1 MAPRIVIVGG
11 GSYQWAPKLLID
23 IANTPSLHEAEI
35 VLEDL
40 DAKPLPQMVQF
51 VERLA
56 KLRGIGLQA
65 RATTNQ
71 RDALEGADYVV
82 VTISTG
88 AFASMR
94 HDLEIPERYGIRQ
107 SVGDSVGPGGISR
120 ALRNIPVLVGI
131 ARDMEELCPD
141 AWLLN
146 ITNPMTTLCR
156 AVTRAASVKTVGL
169 CHEIAN
175 TRYMLSMLL
184 GAHYGDV
191 DLTITGVNH
200 LPVITD
206 LRVNGGDGFELLRD
220 LVDHADERAG
230 EMLEI
235 ELPDDLDESIR
246 AQLTKGPV
254 LAGNRLKFEL
264 FRRFGAL
271 PGAGDRHL
279 AEFFPGFLT
288 AASGWGEKWGVK
300 LTTIA
305 EREADRQLDIG
316 RFDELLTIDEVPTQP
331 SGEIVAPLIDSFLTG
346 TRREFPVNVPNTGQ
360 CPDFPPDVVVESIG
374 VADAEG
380 IRGRDRAVAPPVLG
394 EYLRRVSA
402 SQELTVDAALSGSR
416 EKVFEAMLAD
426 PLAGRTDFE
435 QLARMTNEMI
445 DATKPWLPQFA

>member
-1 MAPRIVIVGG
+1 MGPRIVIIGG

-23 IANTPSLHEAEI
+23 IANTPSLHTAEI
-35 VLEDL
+35 VLEDI
-40 DAKPLPQMVQF
+40 DPEPLPRMVRL
-51 VERLA
+51 VERIA
-56 KLRGIGLQA
+56 ELRAIGLEA

-71 RDALEGADYVV
+71 REALEGADYVV

-88 AFASMR
+88 GFDSMR
-94 HDLEIPERYGIRQ
+94 HDLEIPERYGVHQ
-107 SVGDSVGPGGISR
+107 SVGDSVGPGGINR
-120 ALRNIPVLVGI
+120 ALRNIPVLVAI

-156 AVTRAASVKTVGL
+156 AVTRATSVKTVGL
-169 CHEIAN
+169 CHEIAM
-175 TRYMLSMLL
+175 TRHTLSMLL
-184 GAHYGDV
+184 GADYRDV

-206 LRVNGGDGFELLRD
+206 VRIDGRDGLELLRD
-220 LVDHADERAG
+220 LLDHADERAA

-235 ELPDDLDESIR
+235 DLPDDLDESIR

-254 LAGNRLKFEL
+254 LDSNRLKFEL

-288 AASGWGEKWGVK
+288 EASGWGERWGVK
-300 LTTIA
+300 LTSI
-305 EREADRQLDIG
+305 ADRERDRKEDIA
-316 RFDELLTIDEVPTQP
+316 RFDDLMTMTEVPTAP

-360 CPDFPPDVVVESIG
+360 CPDFPAEVVVESIG
-374 VADAEG
+374 VADREG
-380 IRGRDRAVAPPVLG
+380 IRGRDRAVAPPVLA

-402 SQELTVDAALSGSR
+402 SQELTVDAALSGNR
-416 EKVFEAMLAD
+416 ERAFEAMVAD
-426 PLAGRTDFE
+426 PLAGRIDFE
-435 QLARMTNEMI
+435 RLAQMTDDMI
-445 DATKPWLPQFA
+445 DATKPWLPQFV

>member
-1 MAPRIVIVGG
+1 MAPRIVIIGG

-23 IANTPSLHEAEI
+23 VANTPSLHDAEI
-35 VLEDL
+35 VLADI
-40 DAKPLPQMVQF
+40 DPQPLPQMVQL
-51 VERLA
+51 VERIA
-56 KLRGIGLQA
+56 KLRSIGLRA
-65 RATTNQ
+65 RGTTNQ
-71 RDALEGADYVV
+71 QDALEGADFVV

-88 AFASMR
+88 GFASMR
-94 HDLEIPERYGIRQ
+94 HDLEVPERYGIRQ
-107 SVGDSVGPGGISR
+107 SVGDSVGPGGINR
-120 ALRNIPVLVGI
+120 ALRNIPVLMGI

-156 AVTRAASVKTVGL
+156 AVTRSTSIKTVGL
-169 CHEIAN
+169 CHEIAM
-175 TRYMLSMLL
+175 TRYTLSNLL
-184 GAHYGDV
+184 GARYADV

-200 LPVITD
+200 LPIITAV
-206 LRVNGGDGFELLRD
+206 RINGDDGFEALRD
-220 LVDHADERAG
+220 LVEHADERAG
-230 EMLEI
+230 EMLHI
-235 ELPDDLDESIR
+235 DFPDDLDESLR
-246 AQLTKGPV
+246 ALLTKGSV
-254 LAGNRLKFEL
+254 LESNRLKFEL

-288 AASGWGEKWGVK
+288 EASGWGEQWGVK

-305 EREADRQLDIG
+305 DREADRESDIG
-316 RFDELLTIDEVPTQP
+316 HFEELLAMDEVPTTP

-346 TRREFPVNVPNTGQ
+346 TRREFPVNMPNTGQ

-374 VADAEG
+374 VAEAEG
-380 IRGRDRAVAPPVLG
+380 IRGRDRASAPPVLA

-416 EKVFEAMLAD
+416 ERVFEAMLAD
-426 PLAGRTDFE
+426 PLAGRIDFDV
-435 QLARMTNEMI
+435 LARMSDEMI